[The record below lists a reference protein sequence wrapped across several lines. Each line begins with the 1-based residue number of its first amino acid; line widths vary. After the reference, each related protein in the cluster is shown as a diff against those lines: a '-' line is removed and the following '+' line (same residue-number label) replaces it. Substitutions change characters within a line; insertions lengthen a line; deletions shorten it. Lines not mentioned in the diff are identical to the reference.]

1 MPIRHLEVN
10 MIFPSIDDLTKGKYN
25 RYELCI
31 AVAKC
36 ARMITDEYV
45 KERAIAEAMEQTN
58 KESGRAAYSM
68 IKREF
73 RDEKAVK
80 CAINRLYAGDF
91 VILSG
96 ADAEAKRQARAEH
109 ERRMAEN
116 RAALEAAKAKEKI
129 DFSDDDDDDI
139 FESDVDDDAVDAV
152 VDDENDVDDDADDEL
167 SAADID
173 DADDADASDND

>member
-109 ERRMAEN
+109 ERIMAEN

-152 VDDENDVDDDADDEL
+152 VDDDEL

-173 DADDADASDND
+173 DIGDADASDND

>member
-96 ADAEAKRQARAEH
+96 ADAEAKRRARAEH
-109 ERRMAEN
+109 ERIMAEN

-152 VDDENDVDDDADDEL
+152 VDDENDTDDDEL